1 MANDVR
7 FLTEVLE
14 LAPTHVVGHSL
25 GGGLAKRSPS
35 DGLISSEKSFL
46 CRPPPRYANVGGGCG
61 KTSGCSAIRSI
72 QKPFHSGMVLW
83 RSSGRREFPRPC
95 PP

>member
-61 KTSGCSAIRSI
+61 KTS
-72 QKPFHSGMVLW
+72 VLCDPIDPKALSFGNGLLAQF
-83 RSSGRREFPRPC
+83 R
-95 PP
+95 